1 MKPEP
6 SSQPGEDHQVLPFRP
21 RKTGANS
28 RQGRPRQPPG
38 GTTSPPVDG
47 LAKYETEDD
56 ADNYRHRMM
65 VNVAALLATVALSIA
80 GAWLALQL
88 ADVRKNQDCVLS
100 GRSNCMRI
108 ETTSP
113 HPP

>member
-1 MKPEP
+1 
-6 SSQPGEDHQVLPFRP
+6 
-21 RKTGANS
+21 
-28 RQGRPRQPPG
+28 
-38 GTTSPPVDG
+38 
-47 LAKYETEDD
+47 
-56 ADNYRHRMM
+56 MM

-113 HPP
+113 HRP

>member
-28 RQGRPRQPPG
+28 RQGRPRQPP

-108 ETTSP
+108 EITSP